1 MSSFVGECSMFMYFL
16 FPTYPHCVHFFFARK
31 PPNKEGVRTDK
42 CFNYGAVEY
51 IFAETERVFLQ
62 QVPYE

>member
-1 MSSFVGECSMFMYFL
+1 MS
-16 FPTYPHCVHFFFARK
+16 TFFFARK

-51 IFAETERVFLQ
+51 IFAETEPRYIVAETERVFLQ
-62 QVPYE
+62 QVPYK